1 MATKLGA
8 VAKCVFVELLHGC
21 RGGWSEIKSFHRLEV
36 SSLVLYKSSSIRKN
50 QRKRLFNFI
59 IHLKIIQPFFP
70 SKIAPRKLRSECQ
83 SGGDVSDLSF
93 NCVRSQKQWD

>member
-1 MATKLGA
+1 MDS
-8 VAKCVFVELLHGC
+8 GC
-21 RGGWSEIKSFHRLEV
+21 SQLRVDLSTNKVKVGRDRLISNHE
-36 SSLVLYKSSSIRKN
+36 SSSIRKN

-83 SGGDVSDLSF
+83 SGGNVSDLSF